1 MTAHAVSVPFRTTE
15 SLMAMAGIVLGFA
28 GAVVLG
34 LVVASDPEHGVDNWN
49 FAWIAPAAS
58 LAIMMPAAA
67 GAAIIPL
74 RAWTGGVLVMG
85 TAVVLII
92 GATAATSVLMPLGLL
107 YLPAAMLLW
116 RAGSRAIA
124 RRGSEEI
131 IPGPRPYLVWAAG
144 GLAPILAFLLIASAL
159 YEKCTAFTDGTI
171 NCERTS
177 LGDDGLVLALI
188 GVAVVALVLV
198 AVLLA
203 VTRGPAVG
211 AFPGS
216 VVAALPAAAA
226 LAGIVGLAA
235 SLELIGLLALA
246 LVAISVVLFFLP
258 TQTRAG
264 T

>member
-15 SLMAMAGIVLGFA
+15 SLMAMAGIILGFA
-28 GAVVLG
+28 GGMVLG

-58 LAIMMPAAA
+58 LLVMTPAAA

-74 RAWTGGVLVMG
+74 RAWTGGMLVMG

-92 GATAATSVLMPLGLL
+92 GAAAATSVLMPLGLL

-116 RAGSRAIA
+116 RAGSRALA

-131 IPGPRPYLVWAAG
+131 IPGPRPYLVWTAG

-159 YEKCTAFTDGTI
+159 YETCTAYTGGTV
-171 NCERTS
+171 NCERQS
-177 LGDDGLVLALI
+177 LGDEGIVLTLI

-198 AVLLA
+198 AVLLT

-211 AFPGS
+211 ASPGWAL
-216 VVAALPAAAA
+216 AALPAEIEAR
-226 LAGIVGLAA
+226 LR
-235 SLELIGLLALA
+235 
-246 LVAISVVLFFLP
+246 AINKSMSTWEFIFTCMESTP
-258 TQTRAG
+258 QAIW
-264 T
+264 